1 MNYLVK
7 RITRKKLGDVMAK
20 NNDIETVET
29 EVTEKKPG
37 VFQKI
42 FYWLIIPLTFT
53 IAIVLIIAQFTN
65 TNVFQIVDGVVEK
78 LPFVDSEEEI
88 IETAATNQEKVVT
101 LQAEIQEKEAEISK
115 LQSEIDSTNVKN
127 EELVIEIERLQYEI
141 ESMQRQ
147 QSDTQIEQ
155 KEILKTFETM
165 SAKKAAPILTAMTEQ
180 EALRILSSMKSDKL
194 AEILSKMDPT
204 DAARFTELLAQQ

>member
-29 EVTEKKPG
+29 ELTEKKPG
-37 VFQKI
+37 FFQKV
-42 FYWLIIPLTFT
+42 FYWFIIPITFT
-53 IAIVLIIAQFTN
+53 IAIVLIIAHFTN
-65 TNVFQIVDGVVEK
+65 TNVFQMVDGVVEK
-78 LPFVDSEEEI
+78 LPFVESEEKI
-88 IETAATNQEKVVT
+88 IETAASNQEKVVS

-115 LQSEIDSTNVKN
+115 LQSEVDSTNMKN

-141 ESMQRQ
+141 EAIQRQ
-147 QSDTQIEQ
+147 QSETQVEH

-165 SAKKAAPILTAMTEQ
+165 SAKKAAPILTAMTEE
-180 EALRILSSMKSDKL
+180 EALRILSNMKSEQL
-194 AEILSKMDPT
+194 AELLSKMDPT

>member
-155 KEILKTFETM
+155 KEILKTFDTM